1 MSSPEERSE
10 IYDYYARTRSFRIP
24 DLSGQ
29 TSFIEKIDRQ
39 ISRDY
44 KPGVRKGETEQ
55 QVVNPKTISNGPL
68 EKTELLHI
76 LGGRPSLSESPL
88 NFTEAKCGDGC
99 RKACKDGC
107 KSTAK

>member
-1 MSSPEERSE
+1 M
-10 IYDYYARTRSFRIP
+10 
-24 DLSGQ
+24 
-29 TSFIEKIDRQ
+29 K
-39 ISRDY
+39 
-44 KPGVRKGETEQ
+44 EQ
-55 QVVNPKTISNGPL
+55 QVVNPKTISNGSL

-76 LGGRPSLSESPL
+76 LGGRPNLSESPS

>member
-1 MSSPEERSE
+1 M
-10 IYDYYARTRSFRIP
+10 
-24 DLSGQ
+24 
-29 TSFIEKIDRQ
+29 K
-39 ISRDY
+39 
-44 KPGVRKGETEQ
+44 EQ

-99 RKACKDGC
+99 RKACKNGC